1 MLAKVWCLLLLLT
14 SSAFSARVQ
23 RVMQNATAG
32 SGLQIGSMVS
42 ERYELMSLL
51 KSTDWPST
59 PFPGFEKISFLGK
72 GAFGETWLAYDHARK
87 QNVAIKFFYRKEGYR
102 IVLLNLQKAN
112 QQERK
117 ELATA
122 SEECNAPTNIIRAKK
137 SEAGQ
142 ARFAECFDNKV
153 KDPTYAHLVM
163 EVAGSHTLEEY
174 LKANPRLPSATILRI
189 AKMMLEGLVQMEG
202 HYVHRDIKPANVML
216 YTGDD
221 GELYLR
227 FIDFGLVVENGAT
240 SGVAGTPMFLPPEM
254 WPVVPAK
261 WQMTSAFDVY
271 STGETLYSMMCGK
284 TFHEAIFN
292 KYGQH
297 QNEVQIKRRL
307 VNERPEGFCNP
318 KDPKEERLAFLFELV
333 VNGMMNP
340 DATRRS
346 SPTLLLKNGIFEGIQ
361 TLKVEKQEESF
372 LPVIVQK
379 PKPQPVIEPA
389 FQKPQVPSFLDQCHA
404 SKEHWFKN
412 APACCL
418 QERYD
423 PLRQA
428 ICERPC
434 GPDVPYING
443 RCQNDCQ
450 VTSSRRLSF
459 DPSQYCCVDLAW
471 ASPKCIYRDYLPH
484 GDGWGWQHQKAMLP
498 EINVKK
504 SPFAPQQHMPY
515 GRELSPQPDRGRNQQ
530 HMQQFQYA
538 QRQQSPQ
545 PRGNQNPF
553 QLPNI
558 RQHNVMYNFG
568 NQNYANDQ
576 KVRNKYW

>member
-1 MLAKVWCLLLLLT
+1 M
-14 SSAFSARVQ
+14 
-23 RVMQNATAG
+23 G
-32 SGLQIGSMVS
+32 
-42 ERYELMSLL
+42 
-51 KSTDWPST
+51 
-59 PFPGFEKISFLGK
+59 
-72 GAFGETWLAYDHARK
+72 
-87 QNVAIKFFYRKEGYR
+87 
-102 IVLLNLQKAN
+102 
-112 QQERK
+112 
-117 ELATA
+117 
-122 SEECNAPTNIIRAKK
+122 
-137 SEAGQ
+137 
-142 ARFAECFDNKV
+142 
-153 KDPTYAHLVM
+153 VM

-202 HYVHRDIKPANVML
+202 NYVHRDIKPANVML

-227 FIDFGLVVENGAT
+227 FIDFGLVVKNGAV
-240 SGVAGTPMFLPPEM
+240 SSVAGTPMFLPPEM
-254 WPVVPAK
+254 WPVVPASGR
-261 WQMTSAFDVY
+261 MTSAFDVY

-292 KYGQH
+292 RYGQH
-297 QNEVQIKRRL
+297 QNEVQIKSRL

-318 KDPKEERLAFLFELV
+318 KDPTDKRLASLFELV
-333 VNGMMNP
+333 VMGMMNA

-346 SPTLLLKNGIFEGIQ
+346 SATSLLSSPIFDGIQ
-361 TLKVEKQEESF
+361 TLKVEKPQESL

-379 PKPQPVIEPA
+379 PKPQPVIEPV
-389 FQKPQVPSFLDQCHA
+389 FEKPQVPSFLDMCHE
-404 SKEHWFKN
+404 SKKHWFEN

-434 GPDVPYING
+434 GPDVPYVDG
-443 RCQNDCQ
+443 RCQNNCQ
-450 VTSSRRLSF
+450 VTSSRQLTF
-459 DPSQYCCVDLAW
+459 DTSQYCCVDWAW
-471 ASPKCIYRDYLPH
+471 PSPTCIYRDSLPD

-504 SPFAPQQHMPY
+504 SPFAPQQQMPY
-515 GRELSPQPDRGRNQQ
+515 GRELSPQPNRRFNQQ
-530 HMQQFQYA
+530 AMPQYQQYA
-538 QRQQSPQ
+538 QRNLSPQ

-558 RQHNVMYNFG
+558 KQHNVMYNFG
-568 NQNYANDQ
+568 NNQKARNNYWG
-576 KVRNKYW
+576 V